1 MMGLEEIIQANKNPQ
16 KWREETG
23 RTFEYRDHGNYWPGK
38 YASAASAYKPVHG
51 GYPSEKGL
59 SHLSAAADEGRMT
72 ISVEKGEAPDS
83 DWANDNPNTPSNPI
97 PGSNWDAEMQTMQE
111 ALSETLHRERWTL
124 ADELR
129 RKPEAIEFDA
139 TKLAGEMLDKM
150 AKLALAYAKL
160 STSLHIHRNVARLG
174 VMDQHNE
181 AHADLQNAMIEAG
194 NLLFV

>member
-51 GYPSEKGL
+51 GYPSNKGL
-59 SHLSAAADEGRMT
+59 SHLSAAADEGRMA
-72 ISVEKGEAPDS
+72 E
-83 DWANDNPNTPSNPI
+83 TPSNPI
-97 PGSNWDAEMQTMQE
+97 PGSNWDSEMQTMQE
-111 ALSETLHRERWTL
+111 ALSETLHRGKWTL

-174 VMDQHNE
+174 VMDQHDV